1 MRTKR
6 EELEAELVVAKD
18 RLEATT
24 LQFNVQVA
32 VVEDI
37 KAEIAELKGVGYE
50 G

>member
-6 EELEAELVVAKD
+6 EELEAELVVAKA

-24 LQFNVQVA
+24 LQFNVQA
-32 VVEDI
+32 EVVEDI